1 MQEPAFA
8 YLRHG
13 QIPFFRLPALA
24 ASGDGADVAVIGV
37 PHDGG
42 TTYVPGARLA
52 PYHVRRVSALVQ
64 GYHPVHG
71 LDVFS
76 AVRCV
81 DGGNVV
87 FPPFDRELMRSAVE
101 AEAGRVAAAGAVPI
115 VVGGDHSITLPI
127 LRALA
132 RRHGPLAVVHLDAHQ
147 DTSGPEVWGD
157 AFHHGTP
164 MKHAID
170 EGLIAP
176 EQLFQI
182 GIRGPRGTADD
193 DALVRSHGHTVIGVD
208 EVGERGAGRVCS
220 ELRERIGN
228 RAVYVTCDVDA
239 IDPAFAPGTGTP
251 VPGGLTAREV
261 IALIRGLAGLA
272 VCGGD
277 VVELCPPLDHA
288 DITAHL
294 AAYLV
299 WEMIALVAVH
309 RGDGGGEAT
318 VKARRP

>member
-24 ASGDGADVAVIGV
+24 ASRDGADVAVIGI

-76 AVRCV
+76 AVRCA

-87 FPPFDRELMRSAVE
+87 FPPFDREVMRAAVE
-101 AEAGRVAAAGAVPI
+101 AEIGQLAAAGTAQV
-115 VVGGDHSITLPI
+115 VVGGDHSVTLPV

-132 RRHGPLAVVHLDAHQ
+132 RRHGPLAVVHLDAHL
-147 DTSGPEVWGD
+147 DVSGPETWGD

-164 MKHAID
+164 FKHAID
-170 EGLIAP
+170 EALIAP
-176 EQLFQI
+176 GQLFQI
-182 GIRGPRGTADD
+182 GIRGPRGGADD
-193 DALVRSHGHTVIGVD
+193 DALPRAHGHTQISADDVAA
-208 EVGERGAGRVCS
+208 RGAAGVCS
-220 ELRERIGN
+220 ELRERIG
-228 RAVYVTCDVDA
+228 RRPVYVTVDVDA

-251 VPGGLTAREV
+251 VPGGLTARE
-261 IALIRGLAGLA
+261 ALALVRGLAGLA

-277 VVELCPPLDHA
+277 VVEFCPPLDHA

-294 AAYLV
+294 AAHLT
-299 WEMIALVAVH
+299 WELIALIAVH
-309 RGDGGGEAT
+309 TAAT
-318 VKARRP
+318 RR